1 MNSFNRIV
9 ITLLLLALIPIV
21 TVALIV
27 PQEAVDL
34 LQEGLDRI
42 EGRLGTSVS
51 TGELM
56 IRVGLALVIGVVL
69 VFLLY
74 LELRRP
80 AKYGV
85 PVRQVKGGEAQ
96 IAINSVVGQLEYHL
110 DPLPGVLDVKPNVVA
125 QRGGV
130 GVELEIEMA
139 ADANM
144 PANIEE
150 ISAIARRVVEEE
162 MGLKLKGKPKLNLRT
177 VPAPRPL
184 TSAEVFAVSPEI
196 DEYLGAKEPTDFGEV
211 DEPGSADTSE

>member
-1 MNSFNRIV
+1 
-9 ITLLLLALIPIV
+9 
-21 TVALIV
+21 
-27 PQEAVDL
+27 
-34 LQEGLDRI
+34 
-42 EGRLGTSVS
+42 VS

-56 IRVGLALVIGVVL
+56 IRVGLALVIGFIL

-130 GVELEIEMA
+130 GVELEVEMA

-177 VPAPRPL
+177 VPSPRPL
-184 TSAEVFAVSPEI
+184 TSPEVFGATSHEVDDYP
-196 DEYLGAKEPTDFGEV
+196 GAKEPTDFGEV
-211 DEPGSADTSE
+211 DEPGSADTAE

>member
-1 MNSFNRIV
+1 M

-130 GVELEIEMA
+130 G
-139 ADANM
+139 
-144 PANIEE
+144 
-150 ISAIARRVVEEE
+150 
-162 MGLKLKGKPKLNLRT
+162 KP
-177 VPAPRPL
+177 
-184 TSAEVFAVSPEI
+184 
-196 DEYLGAKEPTDFGEV
+196 
-211 DEPGSADTSE
+211 